1 MKTFTEQLGMTA
13 YTYESTTGIVVGCKA
28 IIKATFLNEVEGDPI
43 KLRYFSNNLSIFS
56 NIEPLKDE

>member
-1 MKTFTEQLGMTA
+1 MTA